1 MFRPVVITPIVCA
14 LAAGAATVS
23 FARGSWLGVVWL
35 LLAGLT
41 SNMALSYARRARS
54 AARAG
59 AAGAAG
65 ACAGGGAAGGACGT
79 CVKKVCA

>member
-14 LAAGAATVS
+14 LAAGAAAVS

-54 AARAG
+54 ATR
-59 AAGAAG
+59 AAGATG
-65 ACAGGGAAGGACGT
+65 ACAGGGACGT